1 MNTKILFVLC
11 ILSIVIPMYI
21 ILSCPAVEND
31 TLSFSKIKLPHW
43 MFATIW
49 ATLYVF
55 MAVSMY
61 LLATTKLKNSLHWL
75 KFALLI
81 TLMGY
86 ILNYLYMYATG
97 CQKNW
102 TTGLYIFIAYIIL
115 LPLQILLTFNCNP
128 LAGILLT
135 PLGGMAIYT
144 LVLNA
149 LLVNK

>member
-1 MNTKILFVLC
+1 
-11 ILSIVIPMYI
+11 MYI
-21 ILSCPAVEND
+21 ILSCPAIQTD
-31 TLSFSKIKLPHW
+31 TLSLSKIKLPHW

-55 MAVSMY
+55 MAISMY
-61 LLATTKLKNSLHWL
+61 LLATTKLKNSLHWI
-75 KFALLI
+75 KFGLLI

-86 ILNYLYMYATG
+86 ILNYLYMYTTG

-102 TTGLYIFIAYIIL
+102 NTGLYILIAYITL

-135 PLGGMAIYT
+135 PLGGMTIYT

-149 LLVNK
+149 LLVSSKP